1 MSDKVGLSAP
11 WVKYY
16 REINALF
23 GDDPDIRVVYD
34 EDNVI
39 TTLYV
44 EDADKADA
52 LTQLLP
58 TEKDFGNVVMQ
69 IMVVPANAP
78 LANKMTLISRA
89 FRGNPVYSYGT
100 SVEGIFTSP
109 IHYVVFKNKVVQYF
123 NDDLGDVNGNCSTLY
138 QEIAKDVI
146 GESDGIHFCTDV
158 ETTDGVSL
166 GAPLRT
172 RV

>member
-1 MSDKVGLSAP
+1 MSEKVGLSAP
-11 WVKYY
+11 WVKFY

-39 TTLYV
+39 TNIYV

-58 TEKDFGNVVMQ
+58 VEKEFGNVTMQ
-69 IMVVPANAP
+69 INVIPANTMSATK
-78 LANKMTLISRA
+78 ASLITRA
-89 FRGNPVYSYGT
+89 FRGNPAYSYGT
-100 SVEGIFTSP
+100 TVEGIFSSP

-146 GESDGIHFCTDV
+146 GESEGIHFCTDV
-158 ETTDGVSL
+158 ETDGVSL
-166 GAPLRT
+166 GAPLRA
-172 RV
+172 RG